1 MLAFMV
7 PEKLG
12 PYRIGETLGKGGMG
26 AVYRGTHVDTGE
38 LVAVKALNPQLAVS
52 EGFRDRF
59 DAEIESLRTLRH
71 AGIVRLFGYGEE
83 EGVLFYAMELVDG
96 PSLENEIRNGRRFN
110 WRETALIATQVCR
123 ALKHAH
129 DHGVV
134 HRDIK
139 PANILLGE
147 KGQAKLAD
155 FGIARLFGSTG
166 VTVAGG
172 VLGTADY
179 MSPEQAA
186 GQPVTSRCDQYS
198 LGGVMYALLSGR
210 PPFRASDLPTMLQLQ
225 RFSPPDPVGRYA
237 PNTPRQLEKVIAQL
251 LEKDPADR
259 FPNTLVLAK
268 HLEAMVRALGKPAED
283 DFNVYDGEL
292 DVDISDELS
301 NAETIGPTEYES
313 ELSESLH
320 EDKSAIS
327 IESVSGT
334 TPSQSIVSTPQ
345 SKETHETDP
354 EPVRSYTAVSYGEK
368 KEAPAWRLFVG
379 QLLVLVVSL
388 GMIGAFVWWWLR
400 PLDSDALYRRISEA
414 HVAGSTDY
422 AARDAVEEFVERF
435 PEDERLAEV
444 QQWGEVMELRL
455 LRKRLSLGRFATSRQ
470 GKPLPAEETLYR
482 RADEIAKQ
490 NSRAGAEAFSK
501 LALVLQGPS
510 SSDTDEK
517 QRQVYADLAQREAAR
532 YSKQADAE
540 EEELANFCIERL
552 NQAKQI
558 QVDQPKE
565 AELLLRSLVELMPKN
580 TANANVLEQAK
591 DMLTELETSSDK

>member
-1 MLAFMV
+1 MV

-12 PYRIGETLGKGGMG
+12 PYRIGKTLGKGGMG

-38 LVAVKALNPQLAVS
+38 VVAVKALSPHLAVS

-59 DAEIESLRTLRH
+59 EAEIESLRTLRH

-83 EGVLFYAMELVDG
+83 EGVLFYAMELVNG
-96 PSLENEIRNGRRFN
+96 PSLEQELRNGRRFN
-110 WRETALIATQVCR
+110 WRETAMIATQVSR

-210 PPFRASDLPTMLQLQ
+210 PPFRANDLPTMLQLQ
-225 RFSPPDPVGRYA
+225 RFSTPDPVGRYA

-283 DFNVYDGEL
+283 DFDVYDGEV
-292 DVDISDELS
+292 DVDVSDELS
-301 NAETIGPTEYES
+301 NAVTIGPTEYES
-313 ELSESLH
+313 GGSSL
-320 EDKSAIS
+320 DSDDDSAIS
-327 IESVSGT
+327 VEYMTDS
-334 TPSQSIVSTPQ
+334 TPSQSMVASPVAEEI
-345 SKETHETDP
+345 EIADP
-354 EPVRSYTAVSYGEK
+354 EPTRSYTAVDYGEK
-368 KEAPAWRLFVG
+368 QEAPAWRLFAG
-379 QLLVLVVSL
+379 QLLVLALSI
-388 GMIGAFVWWWLR
+388 GMIGGIIWWWTQ
-400 PLDSDALYRRISEA
+400 PLSSDALYQRIAEA
-414 HVAGSTDY
+414 HEEGSTDY
-422 AARDAVEEFVERF
+422 SARDSVNEFVERF
-435 PEDERLAEV
+435 PNDKRLAEV
-444 QQWGEVMELRL
+444 QEWGEIMDLRL
-455 LRKRLSLGRFATSRQ
+455 LRKRLSLGRLVASRQ

-482 RADEIAKQ
+482 EANELAKK
-490 NSRAGAEAFSK
+490 NSRAGAEAFFQ
-501 LALVLQGPS
+501 LAELLRGPHGV
-510 SSDTDEK
+510 DADHK
-517 QRQVYADLAQREAAR
+517 QRQVYAELARREAAR
-532 YSKQADAE
+532 YSLLADAE
-540 EEELANFCIERL
+540 DEQLAKFCDERL
-552 NQAKQI
+552 KQAEQMLRDRPEQAKI
-558 QVDQPKE
+558 FLE
-565 AELLLRSLVELMPKN
+565 SLINLMPKN
-580 TANANVLEQAK
+580 DRNQASLK
-591 DMLTELETSSDK
+591 RAKELLNNLQAADSK